1 MSGTDRRSTES
12 GAAKK
17 QKEPSFLVCVTTF
30 LELMV
35 VAFVIT
41 VDILIR
47 LTNIFPLRRQ
57 PFSCADET
65 ISRQTSRSQFIGFAF
80 DHDLPDS
87 IVYSLSFCLPLFIIL
102 AGEVGLW
109 AFAEDRQRTIR
120 VLCQNC
126 RVPQVTRRLVR
137 FVGVFVFGAFTLM
150 VFVDVTKL
158 MTGRLRPNFLE
169 LCKINQTACR
179 MNGNL
184 GDDSLCLEKD
194 EMVIKHARSS
204 FPSMDAALSSYA
216 AMFISTYVHGA
227 LRSRSVRVLRPFLT
241 VLFCMLSLLCG
252 LVKLGIG
259 SSHWTDIAAGFAS
272 GSFIAVY
279 LGRYVLRGFNEH
291 EKTERVFSQ
300 LDQILG
306 EQRLLEQ
313 LIRELG
319 APPSLP
325 LQGYQIP
332 RAHTDDRWRSLNN
345 KI

>member
-1 MSGTDRRSTES
+1 MSGTDRRSTED
-12 GAAKK
+12 GVARK
-17 QKEPSFLVCVTTF
+17 QKEPNSLVCVTTF
-30 LELMV
+30 LELV
-35 VAFVIT
+35 VLAFVIL
-41 VDILIR
+41 VELLIR

-57 PFSCADET
+57 PFLCVDET
-65 ISRQTSRSQFIGFAF
+65 ISRQTSRSQYIGFAF
-80 DHDLPDS
+80 DSDLPDA

-120 VLCQNC
+120 VLCRNC

-137 FVGVFVFGAFTLM
+137 FVGVFIFGAFILM

-169 LCKINQTACR
+169 LCKINKTACR
-179 MNGNL
+179 LNGNQ
-184 GDDSLCLEKD
+184 GDDSMCLEKD
-194 EMVIKHARSS
+194 EMAIKHARSS

-216 AMFISTYVHGA
+216 AIFISTYVHGA

-241 VLFCMLSLLCG
+241 FLFCMLSLLCG

-259 SSHWTDIAAGFAS
+259 SSHWTDIAAGFAT
-272 GSFIAVY
+272 GSFIALY
-279 LGRYVLRGFNEH
+279 LGRYVLRGFNEQVEE
-291 EKTERVFSQ
+291 EKVMSQ
-300 LDQILG
+300 LEQILQ

-313 LIRELG
+313 MMKELG
-319 APPSLP
+319 TPPSLP

-332 RAHTDDRWRSLNN
+332 RAHTDDRWRPINI
-345 KI
+345 KA

>member
-1 MSGTDRRSTES
+1 MSGTDRRSAEENVS
-12 GAAKK
+12 NK
-17 QKEPSFLVCVTTF
+17 QKEPHSLVCVTTL
-30 LELMV
+30 LELIV
-35 VAFVIT
+35 LAFVISVELLLRFT
-41 VDILIR
+41 
-47 LTNIFPLRRQ
+47 TIFPLRRQ
-57 PFSCADET
+57 PFSCVDET
-65 ISRQTSRSQFIGFAF
+65 ISRQTKRSQFIGFAF
-80 DHDLPDS
+80 NSDLPDS

-102 AGEVGLW
+102 VGEVGLW

-137 FVGVFVFGAFTLM
+137 FVGVFIFGAFTLM

-169 LCKINQTACR
+169 ICKINQTACKL
-179 MNGNL
+179 NENH
-184 GDDSLCLEKD
+184 GDESMCLEKD
-194 EMVIKHARSS
+194 EMALKHARSS

-241 VLFCMLSLLCG
+241 VMFCMLSLLCG

-259 SSHWTDIAAGFAS
+259 SSHWTDVAAGFAS
-272 GSFIAVY
+272 GSFMAVY

-291 EKTERVFSQ
+291 IEEKKVMSQ
-300 LDQILG
+300 LDIILQ
-306 EQRLLEQ
+306 EQRFLEQ

-319 APPSLP
+319 TPSSLP

-332 RAHTDDRWRSLNN
+332 RAHTDDRWRPLNN
-345 KI
+345 NA